1 MKSKV
6 LLLNLVAFL
15 HNLQGVSLAERQP
28 QFFEVFRRHVAI
40 SQALGA
46 SEVAIEGELLLV

>member
-6 LLLNLVAFL
+6 LLLNLFAFL
-15 HNLQGVSLAERQP
+15 HNLQSVSLAERQP
-28 QFFEVFRRHVAI
+28 QFFEVLNRHVAI

-46 SEVAIEGELLLV
+46 SEVAIEGELLFV